1 MRLLVLVYI
10 FIFSIISVSNAE
22 NVVSDEENRDARAL
36 VTATE
41 TVTISSELAARVE
54 KINFLLGDAFKKGE
68 TLISFDCALYK
79 AQKDVIQS
87 NYDSANIQLEN
98 DKQLLE
104 MRSIGKLQYQLSVSA
119 LKKAEA
125 ELKIAKLNVNR
136 CEIVAPYDGKV
147 MKVGTSVLQA

>member
-1 MRLLVLVYI
+1 MRLVVLI
-10 FIFSIISVSNAE
+10 FIFILSVMSASNAE
-22 NVVSDEENRDARAL
+22 NSVSNDDNSESNVENSVSNKEIRDARAL

-79 AQKDVIQS
+79 AQIDVIQS

-98 DKQLLE
+98 DNELLK
-104 MRSIGKLQYQLSVSA
+104 MKYIGTVSYTH
-119 LKKAEA
+119 LT
-125 ELKIAKLNVNR
+125 LPTILLV
-136 CEIVAPYDGKV
+136 
-147 MKVGTSVLQA
+147 